1 MVTLISDKY
10 GYRLRNFDG
19 REIYIQSDWDYPAIA
34 SDFGWV
40 ACTCGMTDGT
50 IDCKHK
56 KASDMIVA
64 AREFL
69 DEHDGKRIKDPG
81 FFENSYHSY

>member
-19 REIYIQSDWDYPAIA
+19 REIYVQSDVDYPAIA

-40 ACTCGMTDGT
+40 ACPCGMTDGT
-50 IDCKHK
+50 IDCKHRK
-56 KASDMIVA
+56 VIDMIVE

-69 DEHDGKRIKDPG
+69 DEHDGEEIEDPG
-81 FFENSYHSY
+81 YFDNSWEG